1 VGKSLKILY
10 LMLVGMMLTHLFYVF
25 YFYAVGSYF
34 MSVFNVLSVVFYIS
48 LFIVFLNK
56 KYLGVMIFLFIEV
69 CVHAFFASVTL
80 GLSSGFEMFIIC
92 VVFSIF
98 HVKRITQASRKVIY
112 VLYLFAFLTLI
123 SMRLGPYMFDL
134 SMFSIYPEEGA
145 LTFIFIFN
153 AVIAFVVVLLFLN
166 IFLDDVEKDKTQLR
180 RQNARLLE
188 LSRID
193 PLTGLLNRRAMKQ
206 RLEDAFYAKSNYE
219 LDYVVAIIDVDDF
232 KRINDQFGHSCGDQ
246 VLKKIADIIR
256 QKIRETDYACRWG
269 GDEILILLNNSFLE
283 GAIAT
288 ITRIQQE
295 IGATPV
301 VYNQTN
307 VSVTVTA
314 GVCSSEYF
322 YLLQDVIVEADR
334 RLYIGKRKGKNQIV
348 YSTSEEVSDHTTDQ
362 NDTSSMVET
371 SYKPSVGNQ
380 KDGTSN

>member
-1 VGKSLKILY
+1 MAPTCS
-10 LMLVGMMLTHLFYVF
+10 TFQC
-25 YFYAVGSYF
+25 
-34 MSVFNVLSVVFYIS
+34 SVFI
-48 LFIVFLNK
+48 
-56 KYLGVMIFLFIEV
+56 
-69 CVHAFFASVTL
+69 
-80 GLSSGFEMFIIC
+80 
-92 VVFSIF
+92 
-98 HVKRITQASRKVIY
+98 
-112 VLYLFAFLTLI
+112 
-123 SMRLGPYMFDL
+123 
-134 SMFSIYPEEGA
+134 EEGA

-334 RLYIGKRKGKNQIV
+334 RLYIGKRKGRTRSFTVRQKKFLTIQRIIR
-348 YSTSEEVSDHTTDQ
+348 T
-362 NDTSSMVET
+362 TSSMVET
-371 SYKPSVGNQ
+371 SYKPSVENQ
-380 KDGTSN
+380 KMAHRTNACLVVSGSIPPYSYPLVGISLLGKTLIISPTYMRW

>member
-1 VGKSLKILY
+1 
-10 LMLVGMMLTHLFYVF
+10 MLVGMMLTHLFYVF
-25 YFYAVGSYF
+25 TYAVGSYF
-34 MSVFNVLSVVFYIS
+34 MSVFNVLSVVFIS
-48 LFIVFLNK
+48 RSSLSFFEQEIPWSHDLS
-56 KYLGVMIFLFIEV
+56 LIEV
-69 CVHAFFASVTL
+69 CVHAFASVTL

-362 NDTSSMVET
+362 NDTSSMVGPLQT
-371 SYKPSVGNQ
+371 ICGKP
-380 KDGTSN
+380 KRWHIELMPAL